1 MFNFNK
7 EYNTSFKELKDR
19 LYTAPILYYYDPKLE
34 CMLETNALDRIVT
47 IVLLQL
53 YLDSKQYPISYFLKT
68 IAPIELNYL
77 IYNKEILTIVYAL
90 RQQHVEL
97 LGTSTTIKVL
107 IDYYS
112 LEYFISLKIL
122 NLQQA

>member
-1 MFNFNK
+1 MFDFDEECNA
-7 EYNTSFKELKDR
+7 SFEELKDR
-19 LYTAPILYYYDPKLE
+19 LCTAPILCYYDPKLE
-34 CMLETNALDRIVT
+34 CMLETNASDRIVAA
-47 IVLLQL
+47 VLLQL
-53 YLDSKQYPISYFLKT
+53 HPDSKQYPISYFSKT

-77 IYNKEILTIVYAL
+77 IYNKEILTIVCTL

-122 NLQQA
+122 NL

>member
-7 EYNTSFKELKDR
+7 ECNTSFKELKDR
-19 LYTAPILYYYDPKLE
+19 LYTAPILCYYDPKLE

-77 IYNKEILTIVYAL
+77 IYNKEILAIVRAL
-90 RQQHVEL
+90 RQWRAEL

-107 IDYYS
+107 TDYCS
-112 LEYFISLKIL
+112 LEYFMSLKIL
-122 NLQQA
+122 NS

>member
-7 EYNTSFKELKDR
+7 ECNASFKKLMDR
-19 LYTAPILYYYDPKLE
+19 LYIAPILCYYDPKLE
-34 CMLETNALDRIVT
+34 CMLETNTLDRIVT

-77 IYNKEILTIVYAL
+77 IYNKEILAIVCTL
-90 RQQHVEL
+90 RQQRIEL

-112 LEYFISLKIL
+112 LEYFMSLKIL